1 VAGRRGESGEC
12 HETAASAVFIGEVEH
27 AASAAGTFHQ
37 EWSIAMSVSTPST
50 SVRRFAAP
58 ADDATSA
65 AAAAARRKAF
75 RLLHERGCF
84 VIPNPWDVGS
94 ARYLQHLGFPA
105 LATTSAGFA
114 FSQGLPDSG
123 DVAVIARDRSL
134 VYIASITAAVD
145 LPVSA
150 DFMSGFGL
158 EPEDVAES
166 VAQCVATGVAGL
178 SIEDATGDSSSPLYD
193 LPIAVERVR
202 AARQAIDQSGN
213 GVLLTARA
221 ECYHVGHP
229 DPLRE
234 SVRRLQAYA
243 AAGADVLFAPGPQHA
258 SDITAL
264 VEAVAPKPLNLL
276 VIRDI
281 GLSVEHIAA
290 LGVRRISVGGALA
303 LAAWTGFMRAAETL
317 KTEGSFAGLAN
328 LVPYAE
334 INRLFATDLS
344 GHQVSDGR

>member
-1 VAGRRGESGEC
+1 
-12 HETAASAVFIGEVEH
+12 
-27 AASAAGTFHQ
+27 
-37 EWSIAMSVSTPST
+37 MSVSTPST
-50 SVRRFAAP
+50 SGSRRVGTIR
-58 ADDATSA
+58 DVA
-65 AAAAARRKAF
+65 AALAARRKAF
-75 RLLHERGCF
+75 RALHERGCF

-123 DVAVIARDRSL
+123 DDAVLARDRSL
-134 VYIASITAAVD
+134 AYIASITAAVD

-150 DFMSGFGL
+150 DFMSGYGL

-166 VAQCVATGVAGL
+166 VARCVATGVAGL
-178 SIEDATGDSSSPLYD
+178 SIEDATGDSASPLYD

-202 AARQAIDQSGN
+202 AARQAIDRSGDD
-213 GVLLTARA
+213 VLLTARA

-243 AAGADVLFAPGPQHA
+243 AAGADVLFAPGPQNPA
-258 SDITAL
+258 EIKAL

-276 VIRDI
+276 VVRDI
-281 GLSVEHIAA
+281 GLSVERRRGARRATHQRRRRAGIGGVDRLHARRTDVEVRGQLRRTGEPGA
-290 LGVRRISVGGALA
+290 VRRDQRPLRQRSSRSTDKRRPSLA
-303 LAAWTGFMRAAETL
+303 
-317 KTEGSFAGLAN
+317 
-328 LVPYAE
+328 
-334 INRLFATDLS
+334 
-344 GHQVSDGR
+344 